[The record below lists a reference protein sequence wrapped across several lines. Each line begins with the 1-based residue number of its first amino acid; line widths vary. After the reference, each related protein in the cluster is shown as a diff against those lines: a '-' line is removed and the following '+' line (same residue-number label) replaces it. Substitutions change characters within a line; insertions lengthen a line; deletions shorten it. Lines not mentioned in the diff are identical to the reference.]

1 MLLAQWIR
9 IRTSSSIDDPVL
21 DQDPILVP
29 TQDPIPDRTRVP
41 TPDPIP
47 DRTPDPVRTR
57 ERPSRNCPLISRL
70 LPASDGLRLAI
81 CLPFGRQ
88 MATSW

>member
-9 IRTSSSIDDPVL
+9 IRTSTSIDDP

-29 TQDPIPDRTRVP
+29 T
-41 TPDPIP
+41 PDPIP
-47 DRTPDPVRTR
+47 IQVPVHTR
-57 ERPSRNCPLISRL
+57 QRPSRNWPLIGWV
-70 LPASDGLRLAI
+70 LPASDGVRLAI